1 MLPMEVNGLGP
12 ASRLTIRACRESDAA
27 RICEIYNHF
36 VRNTIVTFEEVPVS
50 EGDILE
56 RIRKVTSKLP
66 WLVCEEQG
74 SVAGYA
80 YAATWHARSAYRHSV
95 ESTIYLAPDFC
106 GRGVGTRLYSALL
119 EELKA
124 RSIHC
129 VIGGVALPN
138 PASIALH
145 EKLGFSKVGHLTD
158 VGRKFDRWIDVGY
171 WELIL

>member
-1 MLPMEVNGLGP
+1 M
-12 ASRLTIRACRESDAA
+12 TTRACLESDAP

-36 VRNTIVTFEEVPVS
+36 IRNTVVTFEEVPV
-50 EGDILE
+50 GDDDILE
-56 RIRKVTSKLP
+56 RIRNVTSKLP

-74 SVAGYA
+74 NVAGYA
-80 YAATWHARSAYRHSV
+80 YATAWHARSAYRHSV
-95 ESTIYLAPDFC
+95 ESTIYLAPDCC
-106 GRGVGTRLYSALL
+106 GRGIGTRLYSALL
-119 EELKA
+119 EELKV

-145 EKLGFSKVGHLTD
+145 EKLGFSKVGHLTE
-158 VGRKFDRWIDVGY
+158 VGRKFGRWIDVGY